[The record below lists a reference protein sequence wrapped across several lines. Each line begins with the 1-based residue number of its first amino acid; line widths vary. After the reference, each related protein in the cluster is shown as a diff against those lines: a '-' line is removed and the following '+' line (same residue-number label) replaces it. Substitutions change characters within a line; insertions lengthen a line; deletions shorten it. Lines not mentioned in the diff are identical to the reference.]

1 MEFMEMIINHHINL
15 FLTPVR
21 FGNNAPAIVK
31 NKDHR
36 ARRNLKVL
44 MNKLTDMKQ
53 VMIKDICNKCKT
65 S

>member
-1 MEFMEMIINHHINL
+1 MIINL

-21 FGNNAPAIVK
+21 FGNNALAIVK

-36 ARRNLKVL
+36 ALRNLKVP